1 MKICAKCK
9 RLLDEA
15 AFYSFRGDKR
25 QSYCIECMKQ
35 YKRDYRA
42 KQKEQRKKE
51 RAEVRRR
58 LLLS

>member
-1 MKICAKCK
+1 MKRCAKCK

-15 AFYSFRGDKR
+15 AFNSFRGDKL
-25 QSYCIECMKQ
+25 QSYCIQCMKQ
-35 YKRDYRA
+35 YKHEYHARLRE
-42 KQKEQRKKE
+42 KRKKE